1 MYKRKMHHRSI
12 LVLAICLTSLASL
25 SAQQTGLLLNRAA
38 YDSLPTLSPLGMAK
52 SEQLPAK
59 VDLSTYCPM
68 VRNQGKLQSCVGW
81 ALGYGLL
88 SMNQAIASGWEDPQ
102 LITDQAF
109 SALYVYNQLSSDC
122 KAPIRFEDAFSLL
135 QRRGNCSFI
144 EFDAK
149 IGLDNCK
156 TQPDQT
162 LLTNTR
168 KNRAYQFEKVFNS
181 EDSNGLKVKKVRSM
195 LAENRPVL
203 VGIQI
208 SKYFMAIP
216 QGRKVYLHDPVAHI
230 EDVHAMVVVGY
241 DENLRAFRLFNSWG
255 SDWADQ
261 GFVWMKYE
269 DFDKLCSQAYI
280 QHKPRPVFQPVP
292 STSPV
297 VANPPPAAK
306 PVNNSNN
313 LFTANVQLQTLDPN
327 NEYAA
332 TTVQLQGQ
340 KGIYKPI
347 RTAWPLEQM
356 FQLKITNPTRDIHLY
371 AFSIDPS
378 FNNKIHWPRN
388 ALLDKEAFAKLNES
402 AFLRASNH
410 PLTIPGEDIVLTL
423 ESPGIDVLYVLF
435 STKPLPLSD
444 LQIVMEYVRNYKSNY
459 PQHLKEVLGQYLM
472 PDDAVIYDP
481 NRMSFMTQLDDTKPT
496 IVPMVLEVKIN

>member
-1 MYKRKMHHRSI
+1 M
-12 LVLAICLTSLASL
+12 ALTFYFYIISMPGLC
-25 SAQQTGLLLNRAA
+25 AQQTGLLLDRAA
-38 YDSLPTLSPLGMAK
+38 YDSLPNLSPLGMAK

-68 VRNQGKLQSCVGW
+68 IRNQGKLQSCVGW

-88 SMNQAIASGWEDPQ
+88 SMNHAIASGWNDTQ
-102 LITDQAF
+102 FITDQAF
-109 SALYVYNQLSSDC
+109 SALYVYNQLRSDC
-122 KAPIRFEDAFSLL
+122 KAQIRFEQAFALL
-135 QRRGNCSFI
+135 KQQGNCSFF

-149 IGLDNCK
+149 IGLDNCE

-162 LLTNTR
+162 LLTNAR

-181 EDSNGLKVKKVRSM
+181 DDAYDLKVKKVRSM

-203 VGIQI
+203 VGIRI
-208 SKYFMAIP
+208 SKDFITMP
-216 QGRKVYLHDPVAHI
+216 QGRKVYLHDPGAKI
-230 EDVHAMVVVGY
+230 EDGHAMVVVGY
-241 DENLRAFRLFNSWG
+241 DDNLRAFRLFNSWG
-255 SDWADQ
+255 TDWADH

-269 DFDKLCSQAYI
+269 DFGLLCSQAYI
-280 QHKPRPVFQPVP
+280 QHKPRVVPQTVP
-292 STSPV
+292 SASPV
-297 VANPPPAAK
+297 VVNTLPAATTGG
-306 PVNNSNN
+306 NSNN
-313 LFTANVQLQTLDPN
+313 HFTANVQLQAIDPN

-340 KGIYKPI
+340 KGIYKPK
-347 RTAWPLEQM
+347 RAAWPIEQM
-356 FQLKITNPTRDIHLY
+356 FQLKIVNPSRDIHLY

-388 ALLDKEAFAKLNES
+388 ALLAKEVFAELNES
-402 AFLRASNH
+402 PFLRASNH

-435 STKPLPLSD
+435 STQALPLRD
-444 LQIVMEYVRNYKSNY
+444 LQVVMENVRNYKSNY
-459 PQHLKEVLGQYLM
+459 AQHLKEVLGQYLM

-481 NRMSFMTQLDDTKPT
+481 NRMSFMTQLDTTKPT